1 MKKKLL
7 TLVCAALF
15 AVSSSA
21 QWLGQPTDVPAYNAG
36 APKKGEM
43 LPAILTPEA
52 VNVMPGK
59 YAPMQKHAYLLAA
72 KIPRVLHQQPCYCY
86 CDRGHGHNS
95 LHSCFESEHGA
106 NCAACL
112 KELYYAYRMTK
123 MKRTPAQIRQG
134 IIAGEWKAIDL
145 ETAASIN

>member
-7 TLVCAALF
+7 TLLCVAIF
-15 AVSSSA
+15 AVSTSA
-21 QWLGQPTDVPAYNAG
+21 QWLGTPTEVPAYNAH
-36 APKKGEM
+36 PPVKGQQ
-43 LPAILTPEA
+43 LPAILRPE
-52 VNVMPGK
+52 NVVVQPTK
-59 YAPMQKHAYLLAA
+59 YAPVQKHAYVLAA

-112 KELYYAYRMTK
+112 KELYYSYKMTK
-123 MKRTPAQIRQG
+123 LKRTPAQIREG

>member
-7 TLVCAALF
+7 TLACVSVFAA
-15 AVSSSA
+15 SMSA
-21 QWLGQPTDVPAYNAG
+21 QWLGQPTEVPAYNATPPKRG
-36 APKKGEM
+36 QKLPPIEAP
-43 LPAILTPEA
+43 TA

-59 YAPMQKHAYLLAA
+59 YEAMQRHAYLLAA
-72 KIPRVLHQQPCYCY
+72 KIPRVIHQQPCYCY

-95 LHSCFESEHGA
+95 LHSCFETEHGA

-112 KELYYAYRMTK
+112 KELFYSYKMTK
-123 MKRTPAQIRQG
+123 LKRTPAQIRQG

>member
-7 TLVCAALF
+7 TLACATLF
-15 AVSSSA
+15 AVSTSA
-21 QWLGQPTDVPAYNAG
+21 QWLGGPTDVPAYNAS
-36 APKKGEM
+36 APKKGET
-43 LPAILTPEA
+43 LPAILAPDA
-52 VNVMPGK
+52 VHVMPGK
-59 YAPMQKHAYLLAA
+59 YAAMQKHAYVVAA
-72 KIPRVLHQQPCYCY
+72 KIPRVIHQQPCYCY

-112 KELYYAYRMTK
+112 KEVYYAYKMTK
-123 MKRTPAQIRQG
+123 AKKTPTQIRQG

-145 ETAASIN
+145 ETAAAIN

>member
-7 TLVCAALF
+7 TLLCVAVF
-15 AVSSSA
+15 AVSTSA
-21 QWLGQPTDVPAYNAG
+21 QWLGGQNEVPAYNAHPPAKG
-36 APKKGEM
+36 QKLPPILAPDN
-43 LPAILTPEA
+43 LVVQPS
-52 VNVMPGK
+52 K
-59 YAPMQKHAYLLAA
+59 YVPMQKHAYVLAA

-95 LHSCFESEHGA
+95 LHSCFETEHGA

-112 KELYYAYRMTK
+112 KELYYSYQMTK
-123 MKRTPAQIRQG
+123 LKRTPAQIRQG
-134 IIAGEWKAIDL
+134 IIAGEWKAVDL